1 VTGFGAHGLM
11 SLRWRVGPVVAG
23 GDAFVFYDDLVR
35 YRNWRAG
42 AHLSVP
48 LKR

>member
-1 VTGFGAHGLM
+1 M
-11 SLRWRVGPVVAG
+11 SLTWRAGPVLVG

-42 AHLSVP
+42 GHLSIP
-48 LKR
+48 LRR